1 MNKKKI
7 SNLDTQSNFK
17 ITGLRYVVALLAALS
32 VQGFPDFSDAKS
44 NAALPVEGMYALDN
58 MHSSVGFE
66 IPHLVVSTVE
76 GKFKVFEGTVDIKQ
90 DFSKSKMLASVDIA
104 SIDTGTEKRDDHL
117 RSPDFFD
124 AKKFS
129 KMKFVSTAI
138 KGGPSNFRLEGNLT
152 IRDQTRKVIFDAKY
166 LGAVKD
172 GYGNEKVAFRA
183 STRINRKDFG
193 LTWNSVVEAGPVV
206 GDEVTIEL
214 KIQAAK
220 VKKDFQAA
228 AE

>member
-1 MNKKKI
+1 MKTQTVSKTNKTM
-7 SNLDTQSNFK
+7 TQAMK
-17 ITGLRYVVALLAALS
+17 ATAAALLATAAVLG
-32 VQGFPDFSDAKS
+32 VGHAAEAKAKATGP
-44 NAALPVEGMYALDN
+44 AAGNYALDP

-76 GKFKVFEGTVDIKQ
+76 GKFKVFEGTVDVQ
-90 DFSKSKMLASVDIA
+90 PDFAKSKLSATVDIG

-117 RSPDFFD
+117 KSPDFFD
-124 AKKFS
+124 AKKFA
-129 KMKFVSTAI
+129 KMTFVSTAI
-138 KGGPSNFRLEGNLT
+138 KGKPDGFKLEGDLT
-152 IRDQTRKVIFDAKY
+152 VRDQKKKVTFDAKY

-172 GYGNEKVAFRA
+172 GYGNEKIAFRA
-183 STRINRKDFG
+183 TTKINRKDFG

-220 VKKDFQAA
+220 VKQEVKAA
-228 AE
+228 AK